1 MALVAPVWQVV
12 GYQNSG
18 KTTFILSM
26 IAYLKEKGIETAVL
40 KHHGHGGKPDS
51 TAWKDSDKHFHAGAA
66 AALVEG
72 EGFIH
77 LQGRMD
83 EESLLHKNL
92 ALLMVFNPEI
102 IILEGYK
109 KAPYPKIV
117 LIREEED
124 LSLLEELTN
133 CQAVLLWPEVNKNH
147 EWIPF
152 DVAVFSLEENMQI
165 FEWLMGKMK
174 LNHERI

>member
-26 IAYLKEKGIETAVL
+26 IAYLKEKEMKTAVL

-51 TAWKDSDKHFHAGAA
+51 ADWKDSDKHFHAGAA

-77 LQGRMD
+77 LQGRID
-83 EESLLHKNL
+83 EESLLPKNL
-92 ALLMVFNPEI
+92 ALLMVFEPDI

-109 KAPYPKIV
+109 KAPYPKVV
-117 LIREEED
+117 LIREEEE
-124 LSLLEELTN
+124 LSLLEEVVN
-133 CQAVLLWPEVNKNH
+133 CQAVVLWPGVNLNSV
-147 EWIPF
+147 WASF
-152 DVAVFSLEENMQI
+152 DFPIFSLEEDKQV
-165 FEWLMGKMK
+165 FEWLMGKMIM
-174 LNHERI
+174 NRERI